1 MTDSPSVPLTGYQQ
15 IEPEEMQRRAA
26 AFYADLRRRRSVRA
40 FSSRQVPPEVIE
52 DCLRTAGTAPSGA
65 NMQPWHFVA
74 VSDPAIK
81 RQIRERAEQAER
93 AFYEQR
99 APAQWLD
106 ALAPLGTNA
115 CKPFLEDAPCLIAIF
130 AQPYH
135 LDENG
140 DRISHYYVM
149 RSVGIA
155 TGILIAALHQ
165 SGLAMLTY
173 TPSSMGFL
181 NELLG
186 RPAYERPFMIMV
198 VGYPASEATVPHVTK
213 KPLEEI
219 VTFL

>member
-26 AFYADLRRRRSVRA
+26 AFYADVRRRRSVRA

-173 TPSSMGFL
+173 TPSSMRFL
-181 NELLG
+181 NELLD
-186 RPAYERPFMIMV
+186 RPAHERPFLILV
-198 VGYPASEATVPHVTK
+198 AGYPAPDATVPQVARK
-213 KPLEEI
+213 RLEEI
-219 VTFL
+219 ATFL

>member
-81 RQIRERAEQAER
+81 RQIRERAEQAEC

-149 RSVGIA
+149 HSVGIA

-173 TPSSMGFL
+173 TPSSMRFL
-181 NELLG
+181 NELLD
-186 RPAYERPFMIMV
+186 RPAHERPFLILV
-198 VGYPASEATVPHVTK
+198 AGYPAPDATVPQVARK
-213 KPLEEI
+213 RLEEI
-219 VTFL
+219 ATFL